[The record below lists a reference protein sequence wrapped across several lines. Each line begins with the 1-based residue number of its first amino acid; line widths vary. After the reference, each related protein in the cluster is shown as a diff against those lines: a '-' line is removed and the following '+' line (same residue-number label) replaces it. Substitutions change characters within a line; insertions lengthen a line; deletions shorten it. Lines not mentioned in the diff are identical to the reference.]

1 MHFYSFDQGD
11 PIYVIGDWKLS
22 FQVITLENIYG
33 LSPQHTRLSSEP
45 DGAWRLDCSALTWGG
60 GQQLSTGSLNVR
72 VQAATERCLRLDIEA
87 TAAQPITAV
96 KVLVR
101 DLPELSVLDQLDAP
115 RPVAADG
122 LLEKYPNQ
130 LRLPFWIAQ
139 LDDGRRLGFRCEDA
153 DMRAKR
159 FAAYHER
166 MGALRGRNTIECI
179 HEEDA
184 RRFDTRIA
192 VPTWVFERDTEPE
205 SFRVGQLAFNERSA
219 GLIPWEQRTDLPP
232 WVRDLRLVLTLHGMH
247 WSGFI
252 FNDYAQ
258 MLAIIR
264 FVAER
269 IDGRQVL
276 AYLPGWEGRYYWQYG
291 DYRPDP
297 LLGGDEG
304 FARLCAEARALGVH
318 VMPMFGAN
326 CANSW
331 APNFHSFGSSS
342 YMKTATRNVFHG
354 NQPDWNTSRTQD
366 TGWQAW
372 LHPGAPAWQTEL
384 TRQITRLMTR
394 YDFDAVFLD
403 TVEVWVND
411 PDFNMRE
418 GYQQLVARLR
428 AARPDLLVTGED
440 WWDGLL
446 DIFPIFQQ
454 TSKWRQVPDWVGR
467 YARLMGHICDG
478 EASRGSTGVFESG
491 YAPYER
497 LPDKPFYLP
506 TLAFVDGTL
515 AGAQAEIEAV
525 IALAQARPWSPPP

>member
-1 MHFYSFDQGD
+1 MHFYSFDQHD
-11 PIYVIGDWKLS
+11 PIFTLAGWQLS
-22 FQVITLENIYG
+22 FQIITLENIYG
-33 LSPQHTRLSSEP
+33 LAPQATTFAGDAA
-45 DGAWRLDCSALTWGG
+45 DGWQLDCTALTWGG
-60 GQQLSTGSLNVR
+60 GQQLSPGSLSVR
-72 VQAATERCLRLDIEA
+72 AHLDADSRLRLDIEA
-87 TAAQPITAV
+87 AAAQPITAV

-101 DLPELSVLDQLDAP
+101 DLPELAVLDQLDAT
-115 RPVAADG
+115 RPVEVDG

-130 LRLPFWIAQ
+130 LRLPYWIAR
-139 LDDGRRLGFRCEDA
+139 LDDGQQLGFRCEDA
-153 DMRAKR
+153 LMRAKR
-159 FAAYHER
+159 FAAFRER
-166 MGALRGRNTIECI
+166 MGALRGRHAIECI

-184 RRFDTRIA
+184 RHFDTRIT
-192 VPTWVFERDTEPE
+192 VPTWVLERGVTPDA
-205 SFRVGQLAFNERSA
+205 FRADQLAFNERET
-219 GLIPWEQRTDLPP
+219 GLQPWEQRSDVPD
-232 WVRDLRLVLTLHGMH
+232 WARDLRLVLTLHGMH
-247 WSGFI
+247 WSGYK

-258 MLAIIR
+258 MLDIIR
-264 FVAER
+264 FVANR
-269 IDGRQVL
+269 IDGQHVL

-297 LLGGDEG
+297 LLGGADG

-326 CANSW
+326 CVNAW
-331 APNFHSFGSSS
+331 ATNFHSFGPSS
-342 YMKTATRNVFHG
+342 YMKTATRNIFYG
-354 NQPDWNTSRTQD
+354 NQPDWNTSRTND

-384 TRQITRLMTR
+384 TRQITRLMAQ

-411 PDFNMRE
+411 PDYNLRE
-418 GYQQLVARLR
+418 GYQQLIARLR

-446 DIFPIFQQ
+446 GSFPIFQQ
-454 TSKWRQVPDWVGR
+454 TSKWRQIPDWVGR
-467 YARLMGHICDG
+467 YSRLMGHICDG

-525 IALAQARPWSPPP
+525 IALAKARG